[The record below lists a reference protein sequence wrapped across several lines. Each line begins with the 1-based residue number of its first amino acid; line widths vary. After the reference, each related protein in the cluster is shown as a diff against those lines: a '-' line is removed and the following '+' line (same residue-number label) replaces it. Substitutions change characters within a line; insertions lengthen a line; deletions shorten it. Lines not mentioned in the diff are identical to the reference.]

1 MSYIARQTSPDPMQ
15 AFPGRDI
22 MSMLVKQP
30 RLLWCTD
37 LPGRMEGAVG
47 LLMRIHPSKDIDV
60 IRDIFAE
67 YPELLYRM
75 VSAAVHALGDLTQ
88 GIIPYA
94 SLMGVAT
101 SIITL
106 RC

>member
-1 MSYIARQTSPDPMQ
+1 MQ

-60 IRDIFAE
+60 IRDTFAE

-75 VSAAVHALGDLTQ
+75 VSAAVQFPRGCCDHYYNLEV
-88 GIIPYA
+88 
-94 SLMGVAT
+94 LMLAG
-101 SIITL
+101 S
-106 RC
+106 RCKLSFQRFG